1 MKAENEK
8 SILNMHELFERFAEN
23 IVYFLI
29 VFVSFSYELYAQRE
43 LTCYT
48 VKTVYYT
55 PSFELSVFKLAVF
68 NLINFRVVK
77 CRL

>member
-29 VFVSFSYELYAQRE
+29 VFVSFSYEHYAQRE

-55 PSFELSVFKLAVF
+55 HSFELSVFKLTVF